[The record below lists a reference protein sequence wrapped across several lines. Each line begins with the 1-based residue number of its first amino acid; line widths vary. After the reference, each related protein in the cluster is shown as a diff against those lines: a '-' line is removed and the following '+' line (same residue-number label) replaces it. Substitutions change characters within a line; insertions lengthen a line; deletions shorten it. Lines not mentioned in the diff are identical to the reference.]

1 MSFDLNTLNKQQQL
15 AVFSNSKYIRVIA
28 GAGSGKTRVLV
39 TRIMHLVKEKGVNPK
54 NILAIT
60 FTNKA
65 AKEMKERILK
75 DLHEESTMTISTI
88 HSLCVRILR
97 QEINAFDYPSNF
109 TIIDHAD
116 QISILKDAYRECSL
130 EIGQVSHASMLD
142 YISNN
147 KMADVSVSE
156 AYQFASGDIE
166 KKKVEV
172 YQYYL
177 ERLKKNYA
185 LDFDDLILVTI
196 RLFRHYPEILAK
208 WNRRYR
214 YIHVDEF
221 QDIDEQQYSLI
232 KLLAGNDNSIY
243 VVGDPD
249 QTIYSW
255 RGADVNI
262 IMGFEKEYDEVE
274 TIILNQNYRSTHTIL
289 NGSNSLIKHN
299 RNRVEKDLFT
309 EALVG
314 DKITHYSCANDLIE
328 ATYIA
333 NEILSNKKN
342 GYSDFAILYRSNYQS
357 RALEKALKDFKI
369 PYVIYG
375 GIRFFDRQ
383 EVKDALS
390 YLRMI
395 VHADDFAF
403 ARIINTPKRGFGD
416 KSFDLVKAKA
426 NALNLTYFETIQ
438 KEKLFSG
445 KVLKQVEDFIT
456 MILNWRKIYQDKRPS
471 EMLEIVLDQSGYRMM
486 LEKDKETDRI
496 ENLKELINDIESYEK
511 TALEPSLDEYL
522 QEIALYTDIDDGKYP
537 SFVSLM
543 TVHASKGLEFHTVF
557 VYGMNDGVFPSQR
570 SMFEG
575 IKGLE
580 EERRLA
586 YVAFTRA
593 CKKLYI
599 TESGGYNFQ
608 MQKEKEPSRFISE
621 IDEEFIHHVGV
632 SNQKSSIFIDT
643 TVNKEKSV
651 TQRPM
656 LHKIERNVQYR
667 KKDIVVHEMFGKGVV
682 LNQVDDILEI
692 AFDHP
697 IGIKKINCRHPKLS
711 KKAN

>member
-15 AVFSNSKYIRVIA
+15 AVFSRSKYIRVIA

-39 TRIMHLVKEKGVNPK
+39 TRIMYLVKEQGVNPK

-75 DLHEESTMTISTI
+75 DLHDESTMTISTI

-97 QEINAFDYPSNF
+97 QEINAFHYPSNF

-116 QISILKDAYRECSL
+116 QISILKDAYREYSL

-156 AYQFASGDIE
+156 AYQFASSDIE

-208 WNRRYR
+208 WNRRYQ

-232 KLLAGNDNSIY
+232 KLLAGKDNSIY

-262 IMGFEKEYDEVE
+262 IMGFEKEFDGVE

-309 EALVG
+309 ESLVG

-333 NEILSNKKN
+333 NEILSNNKHS
-342 GYSDFAILYRSNYQS
+342 YSDFAILYRSNYQS

-522 QEIALYTDIDDGKYP
+522 QEIALCTDIDDGKYP

-570 SMFEG
+570 SMLEG

-593 CKKLYI
+593 RKKLYI

-621 IDEEFIHHVGV
+621 IDEEYIDHVGV
-632 SNQKSSIFIDT
+632 SNQRPSIFIDT
-643 TVNKEKSV
+643 TLDKEKV
-651 TQRPM
+651 MTQRPS
-656 LHKIERNVQYR
+656 LEKVERNIQYR
-667 KKDIVVHEMFGKGVV
+667 KKDIVVHEMFGKGIV
-682 LNQVDDILEI
+682 LNLVDDILEI

-697 IGIKKINCRHPKLS
+697 IGIKKINRRHPKLS

>member
-39 TRIMHLVKEKGVNPK
+39 TRIMYLVKEKGVNPK

-75 DLHEESTMTISTI
+75 DLHDESTMTISTI

-232 KLLAGNDNSIY
+232 KLLVGNDNSIY

-262 IMGFEKEYDEVE
+262 IMGFEKEFDEVE

-314 DKITHYSCANDLIE
+314 DKITHYSCANDLFE

-333 NEILSNKKN
+333 NEILSNNKHS
-342 GYSDFAILYRSNYQS
+342 YSDFAILYRSNYQS

-632 SNQKSSIFIDT
+632 SNQKASIFIDT
-643 TVNKEKSV
+643 TLNKEKSV

-667 KKDIVVHEMFGKGVV
+667 KKDIVVHEMFGKGIV

-711 KKAN
+711 KKVN

>member
-15 AVFSNSKYIRVIA
+15 AVFSRSKYIRVIA

-39 TRIMHLVKEKGVNPK
+39 TRIMYLVKEQGVNPK

-75 DLHEESTMTISTI
+75 DLHDESTMTISTI

-97 QEINAFDYPSNF
+97 QEINAFHYPSNF

-116 QISILKDAYRECSL
+116 QISILKDAYREYSL

-156 AYQFASGDIE
+156 AYQFASSDIE

-208 WNRRYR
+208 WNRRYQ

-262 IMGFEKEYDEVE
+262 IMGFEKEFDEVE

-333 NEILSNKKN
+333 NEILSNNKH

-416 KSFDLVKAKA
+416 KSFDLVKEKA

-438 KEKLFSG
+438 KEELFSG

-471 EMLEIVLDQSGYRMM
+471 EMLELVLDQSGYRMM

-496 ENLKELINDIESYEK
+496 ENLKELINDIESYEN
-511 TALEPSLDEYL
+511 TALEN
-522 QEIALYTDIDDGKYP
+522 T
-537 SFVSLM
+537 
-543 TVHASKGLEFHTVF
+543 
-557 VYGMNDGVFPSQR
+557 
-570 SMFEG
+570 
-575 IKGLE
+575 
-580 EERRLA
+580 
-586 YVAFTRA
+586 
-593 CKKLYI
+593 
-599 TESGGYNFQ
+599 
-608 MQKEKEPSRFISE
+608 
-621 IDEEFIHHVGV
+621 
-632 SNQKSSIFIDT
+632 
-643 TVNKEKSV
+643 
-651 TQRPM
+651 
-656 LHKIERNVQYR
+656 
-667 KKDIVVHEMFGKGVV
+667 
-682 LNQVDDILEI
+682 
-692 AFDHP
+692 
-697 IGIKKINCRHPKLS
+697 
-711 KKAN
+711 

>member
-1 MSFDLNTLNKQQQL
+1 
-15 AVFSNSKYIRVIA
+15 
-28 GAGSGKTRVLV
+28 
-39 TRIMHLVKEKGVNPK
+39 
-54 NILAIT
+54 
-60 FTNKA
+60 
-65 AKEMKERILK
+65 
-75 DLHEESTMTISTI
+75 
-88 HSLCVRILR
+88 
-97 QEINAFDYPSNF
+97 
-109 TIIDHAD
+109 
-116 QISILKDAYRECSL
+116 
-130 EIGQVSHASMLD
+130 
-142 YISNN
+142 
-147 KMADVSVSE
+147 
-156 AYQFASGDIE
+156 
-166 KKKVEV
+166 
-172 YQYYL
+172 
-177 ERLKKNYA
+177 
-185 LDFDDLILVTI
+185 
-196 RLFRHYPEILAK
+196 
-208 WNRRYR
+208 
-214 YIHVDEF
+214 
-221 QDIDEQQYSLI
+221 
-232 KLLAGNDNSIY
+232 
-243 VVGDPD
+243 
-249 QTIYSW
+249 
-255 RGADVNI
+255 
-262 IMGFEKEYDEVE
+262 MGFEKEFDEVE

-333 NEILSNKKN
+333 NEILSNNKHS
-342 GYSDFAILYRSNYQS
+342 YSDFAILYRSNYQS

-557 VYGMNDGVFPSQR
+557 IYGMNDGVFPSQR

-621 IDEEFIHHVGV
+621 IDEEYIDHVGV
-632 SNQKSSIFIDT
+632 SNQRPSIFIDT
-643 TVNKEKSV
+643 TLDKEKV
-651 TQRPM
+651 MTQRPS
-656 LHKIERNVQYR
+656 LEKVERNIQYR
-667 KKDIVVHEMFGKGVV
+667 KKDIVVHEMFGKGIV
-682 LNQVDDILEI
+682 LNLVDDILEI

-697 IGIKKINCRHPKLS
+697 IGIKKINRRHPKLS